1 MRNRAVRANSRF
13 VRQEKMMEAF
23 KQHTGKV
30 VPYNMPNVDTD
41 QIIPAR
47 FLKKIDR
54 VGFGELLFNDV
65 RYNSDGSP
73 NKNFILNQPKYA
85 GGSILVSGPQFGIGS
100 SREHA
105 PWAIQ
110 QYGFKVVIAPSFGD
124 IFRSNCFQN
133 GLLPVQL
140 AERDVQTLI
149 QRAQEIADY
158 RITVD
163 LEEQEIRDS
172 VGFSVKF
179 EVDAFRRDCLL
190 RGLDDIGLTLER
202 KSAIEAYEK
211 AHA

>member
-1 MRNRAVRANSRF
+1 
-13 VRQEKMMEAF
+13 MEAF
-23 KQHTGKV
+23 RQHTGKV
-30 VPYNMPNVDTD
+30 VPYDMPNVDTD

-65 RYNSDGSP
+65 RYSADGSP
-73 NKNFILNQPKYA
+73 REDFILNKTKYA

-140 AERDVQTLI
+140 SERDVQTLI
-149 QRAQEIADY
+149 QRAQELTDY
-158 RITVD
+158 EITVD
-163 LEEQEIRDS
+163 LEAQEIHDS
-172 VGFSVKF
+172 AGFSVKF
-179 EVDAFRRDCLL
+179 EVDPFRRDCLL
-190 RGLDDIGLTLER
+190 RGLDDIGLTLE
-202 KSAIEAYEK
+202 KTSAIDAYEK

>member
-1 MRNRAVRANSRF
+1 MD
-13 VRQEKMMEAF
+13 AF
-23 KQHTGKV
+23 KNHTGKV
-30 VPYNMPNVDTD
+30 VPYDMPNVDTD

-65 RYNSDGSP
+65 RYNQDGTP
-73 NKNFILNQPKYA
+73 KAEFVLNDPKYA

-124 IFRSNCFQN
+124 IFRNNCYQN

-140 AERDVQTLI
+140 FERDVRTLI
-149 QRAQEIADY
+149 ERSEELNDY
-158 RITVD
+158 QVSVD
-163 LEEQEIRDS
+163 LESQTVRDS
-172 VGFSVKF
+172 AGFSANF
-179 EVDAFRRDCLL
+179 EVDPFRRDNLL
-190 RGLDDIGLTLER
+190 RGLDDIGLTLEHAD
-202 KSAIEAYEK
+202 AIAEFEST
-211 AHA
+211 HA

>member
-1 MRNRAVRANSRF
+1 MD
-13 VRQEKMMEAF
+13 AF
-23 KQHTGKV
+23 KNHTGKV
-30 VPYNMPNVDTD
+30 VPYDMPNVDTD

-65 RYNSDGSP
+65 RYNQDGTP
-73 NKNFILNQPKYA
+73 KAEFVLNDPKYA

-124 IFRSNCFQN
+124 IFRNNCYQN

-140 AERDVQTLI
+140 SERDVRTLI
-149 QRAQEIADY
+149 ERSEELNDY
-158 RITVD
+158 QISVD
-163 LEEQEIRDS
+163 LESQTVRDS
-172 VGFSVKF
+172 AGFSADF
-179 EVDAFRRDCLL
+179 EVDPFRRDNLL
-190 RGLDDIGLTLER
+190 RGLDDIGLTLEHAD
-202 KSAIEAYEK
+202 AIAEFEST
-211 AHA
+211 HA